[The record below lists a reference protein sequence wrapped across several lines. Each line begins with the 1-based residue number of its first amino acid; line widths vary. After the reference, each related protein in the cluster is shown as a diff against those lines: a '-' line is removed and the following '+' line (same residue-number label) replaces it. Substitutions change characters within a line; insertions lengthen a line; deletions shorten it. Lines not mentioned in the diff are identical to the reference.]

1 MPLNPDKKFQPGGA
15 VNPSDL
21 IQDTII
27 QGSLIQAC
35 ADLKVAAGNL
45 DRLEMYTRGE
55 KAHNQIE
62 TIYNQVQEARTV
74 LSEILADHLIDQR
87 NRVSL

>member
-1 MPLNPDKKFQPGGA
+1 MDEHITKSTGQAGT
-15 VNPSDL
+15 V
-21 IQDTII
+21 IQD
-27 QGSLIQAC
+27 SLIQAC
-35 ADLKVAAGNL
+35 ADLKVAAGTL
-45 DRLEMYTRGE
+45 DKLEMHTRDKE
-55 KAHNQIE
+55 SRYHNQIE

>member
-1 MPLNPDKKFQPGGA
+1 MEKYIIGAEARDAKYREISDTFIDAICEAKILAGTLDK
-15 VNPSDL
+15 
-21 IQDTII
+21 
-27 QGSLIQAC
+27 
-35 ADLKVAAGNL
+35 
-45 DRLEMYTRGE
+45 LEMHTRDKE
-55 KAHNQIE
+55 SRYHNQIE

>member
-1 MPLNPDKKFQPGGA
+1 MDKPLCGAEARDAKYREISDMFIDAICEAKILAGTLDK
-15 VNPSDL
+15 
-21 IQDTII
+21 
-27 QGSLIQAC
+27 
-35 ADLKVAAGNL
+35 
-45 DRLEMYTRGE
+45 LEMRTREE

-62 TIYNQVQEARTV
+62 EIYNQVQEARTV

>member
-1 MPLNPDKKFQPGGA
+1 MDEPIRKSTGQAGT
-15 VNPSDL
+15 V
-21 IQDTII
+21 IQD
-27 QGSLIQAC
+27 SLIQAI
-35 ADLKVAAGNL
+35 AALKAAASPI
-45 DRLEMYTRGE
+45 DSLELHTRGE

>member
-1 MPLNPDKKFQPGGA
+1 MDKPLCGA
-15 VNPSDL
+15 EARDAKYREISDMFIDAICEAKIL
-21 IQDTII
+21 AST
-27 QGSLIQAC
+27 
-35 ADLKVAAGNL
+35 L
-45 DRLEMYTRGE
+45 DRLEMHTREE
-55 KAHNQIE
+55 KAHNEIE

>member
-1 MPLNPDKKFQPGGA
+1 MDKPLCGAEARDAKYREISDMFIDAICEAKILASTLDK
-15 VNPSDL
+15 
-21 IQDTII
+21 
-27 QGSLIQAC
+27 
-35 ADLKVAAGNL
+35 
-45 DRLEMYTRGE
+45 LEMHTREE

-62 TIYNQVQEARTV
+62 EIYNQVQEARTV

>member
-15 VNPSDL
+15 VNPSEP
-21 IQDTII
+21 IQDMFIDAI
-27 QGSLIQAC
+27 REVNIL
-35 ADLKVAAGNL
+35 AGTL
-45 DRLEMYTRGE
+45 DKLELHTRGE
-55 KAHNQIE
+55 KAHNQIDE
-62 TIYNQVQEARTV
+62 IYDQIAEARTV

>member
-1 MPLNPDKKFQPGGA
+1 MDKPLCGAEARDAKYREISDMYIDAICEAKILAGTLDK
-15 VNPSDL
+15 
-21 IQDTII
+21 
-27 QGSLIQAC
+27 
-35 ADLKVAAGNL
+35 
-45 DRLEMYTRGE
+45 LEMHTREE

-62 TIYNQVQEARTV
+62 EIYNQVQEARTV

>member
-1 MPLNPDKKFQPGGA
+1 MDKPLCGAEARDAKYREISDMLIDAICEAKILAGTLDK
-15 VNPSDL
+15 
-21 IQDTII
+21 
-27 QGSLIQAC
+27 
-35 ADLKVAAGNL
+35 
-45 DRLEMYTRGE
+45 LEMRTREE

-62 TIYNQVQEARTV
+62 EIYNQVQEARTV